1 MGASVRPGVRV
12 LSPLL
17 WVPCRCSGTVGRRK
31 GYDMGP
37 RRTEGRG
44 LDSTGARMTGRMSGL
59 RLFFGLLSAAGSCGG
74 AAGSYGAKR
83 YCLRG

>member
-17 WVPCRCSGTVGRRK
+17 WVPCRCSGTMGRRK

-44 LDSTGARMTGRMSGL
+44 LDSTRARMTGL
-59 RLFFGLLSAAGSCGG
+59 RFFGLLLVAGECGE
-74 AAGSYGAKR
+74 
-83 YCLRG
+83 LRG